1 MAARL
6 GSAERSGSAE
16 AVPDARLGPEAR
28 RLQQGTARRFS
39 AGLCNAAACSARRA
53 DSFCG
58 VAVIRG
64 FDGAAAYAAASGLQ
78 SALRAFSAALRW
90 HSTLFVRYRSAAQ
103 RFYALGNCFVFASE
117 VTL

>member
-78 SALRAFSAALRW
+78 SALRAFSAALWR
-90 HSTLFVRYRSAAQ
+90 HSTLLV
-103 RFYALGNCFVFASE
+103 RFYAFGQTAFCLLVSYDR
-117 VTL
+117 